1 MKSSLLA
8 LLVLL
13 GLPAVLHAQS
23 ANFSDADFKGH
34 LIGESVA
41 DFLRIEPEAQQEAD
55 VCRQRA
61 ERRRCVELIAALDHG
76 QRAEVSTAS
85 VNYVLDAGQLVK
97 VTMLVDDSFQNVSD
111 SLTKK
116 FGPLSKKSSLPTHD
130 SSGTKWENQLYTWD
144 TPTIYMT
151 LYQDNNPRMQDRRP
165 LLVVESHAEHLL
177 DDLNQSRRPAAMAS
191 SVAPKQ

>member
-1 MKSSLLA
+1 MKPSLLA
-8 LLVLL
+8 LVVLL
-13 GLPAVLHAQS
+13 GLPLVLPAQS

-41 DFLRIEPEAQQEAD
+41 DFLRIEPEAPQEAD

-76 QRAEVSTAS
+76 QRAEVSTTS
-85 VNYVLDAGQLVK
+85 VNYVLDAGKLVK
-97 VTMLVDDSFQNVSD
+97 LTMLVDDSFQNVSD

-116 FGPLSKKSSLPTHD
+116 FGALSKKSALPTHD

-151 LYQDNNPRMQDRRP
+151 LYQDNNPMMQDRRP

-177 DDLNQSRRPAAMAS
+177 DDAAQSSGPASMAA